1 MAAFGMA
8 YGFTTEEE
16 WTRFKEAF
24 ENDAEDEAKEAANDI
39 LTNWKTGKEGLLDDG
54 NDEEV
59 MSSCYEYN
67 MKNTIADFTN
77 ENACF
82 RCLCDGNNWIDGQC
96 NEETDRILIAPV
108 LAAAGRL

>member
-8 YGFTTEEE
+8 NGFTTEEE

-24 ENDAEDEAKEAANDI
+24 ENKAEDEDEAKDAADVI
-39 LTNWKTGKEGLLDDG
+39 LNNWKTGKEGLLSEG

-59 MSSCYEYN
+59 MNSCYEYN

-82 RCLCDGNNWIDGQC
+82 RCLCDGKNWIDGQC
-96 NEETDRILIAPV
+96 NEEAERWGY
-108 LAAAGRL
+108 GR

>member
-8 YGFTTEEE
+8 YGFTTNEE

-24 ENDAEDEAKEAANDI
+24 ENKEQNEKEAEDAADVI
-39 LTNWKTGKEGLLDDG
+39 LNNWKEGKNGLLSEG
-54 NDEEV
+54 NDPEV
-59 MSSCYEYN
+59 MESCYEYN

-82 RCLCDGNNWIDGQC
+82 RCLCNGKKWNNGNC
-96 NEETDRILIAPV
+96 E
-108 LAAAGRL
+108 